1 MTRPVEEISRI
12 VGRFGNC
19 FDLKDWSGLEA
30 LLAERVEVD
39 YSDLRGERDIVSR
52 ADYTRRRRNAL
63 ADLDTHHLLSNLEI
77 EAQGD
82 RATCRASGLIQR
94 RRGERSFDSH
104 VVYVFRLERRS
115 PSWCICGIQ
124 QKVLW
129 SEGDP
134 TIHAGAR
141 PVPGAGA

>member
-1 MTRPVEEISRI
+1 MTRPVEEIARI
-12 VGRFGNC
+12 VARFGNC

-30 LLAERVEVD
+30 LLAEHVEVD
-39 YSDLRGERDIVSR
+39 YSDLRGERATVSR
-52 ADYTRRRRNAL
+52 RDYVDQRRSAL

-82 RATCRASGLIQR
+82 RATCRASGSIQR
-94 RRGERSFDSH
+94 RRGDRHFDSH
-104 VVYVFRLERRS
+104 VIYVFRLERRS

-134 TIHAGAR
+134 TIHAGVR
-141 PVPGAGA
+141 SVPGTRA